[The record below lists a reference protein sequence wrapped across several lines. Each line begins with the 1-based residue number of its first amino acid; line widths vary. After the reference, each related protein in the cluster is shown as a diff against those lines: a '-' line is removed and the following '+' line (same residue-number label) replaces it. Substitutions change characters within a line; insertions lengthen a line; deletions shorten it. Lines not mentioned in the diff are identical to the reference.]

1 MESSQSL
8 PSKQEAAIIELEFRA
23 VLAKLRQR
31 FNKLP
36 DLNAVL
42 FLIGVQELGT
52 LPSKL
57 TKEQKQDAMHVA
69 VCTLLMQDGYYQIVS
84 LDEDGWPHFES
95 TDLLPRLS
103 LQEQELLLKRNI
115 CRYFAE
121 LEEIPQER

>member
-1 MESSQSL
+1 MESSTPKWSQ
-8 PSKQEAAIIELEFRA
+8 QEAAVVELEFRA

-31 FNKLP
+31 FNKIP

-42 FLIGVQELGT
+42 FLIGVQELGSM
-52 LPSKL
+52 PNKL

-69 VCTLLMQDGYYQIVS
+69 VCTLLMQDGYYELVA

-95 TDLLPRLS
+95 TDLLPQLS
-103 LQEQELLLKRNI
+103 LNDQELLLKRNI

-121 LEEIPQER
+121 LEEAPRER